1 MQSKLPHIGTTIFT
15 TMSKMAN
22 DYQAINLAQGF
33 PNFPVDERLIQLL
46 QETSTENAHQYSP
59 MTGHPLLLQE
69 IALLTEKSYGRT
81 VNPTTEV
88 LVTAGATQAI
98 FTILQAL
105 VHTNDEVVI
114 LDPAYDCYTPS
125 VLLAGGKPVHV
136 SLEADFTAD
145 WDKIERA
152 CNERTKILF
161 VNNPHN
167 PSGRI
172 FQEADIQAIEGI
184 LAKYPNIILLS
195 DEVYEYITFE
205 QKHISVNTRN
215 PLLDRTVIVSSFGKT
230 FHITGWKMG
239 YLIAPEAIMVEIKKV
254 HQFLVFCVNSVAQIT
269 LAKYLREK
277 DVQTLGAYY
286 QEKRDFFRKLLAKS
300 RFTLL
305 PSEGSYFQTVRYDAI
320 STEGDVAFCERLVKE
335 HGVAAIPL
343 SVFYADQTD
352 THTIRFCF
360 AKDDHTLINAAE
372 KLCKI

>member
-33 PNFPVDERLIQLL
+33 PNFPVDEGLVQLL
-46 QETSTENAHQYSP
+46 QETSTENTHQYAP
-59 MTGHPLLLQE
+59 MAGHPSLLEE

-81 VNPTTEV
+81 VNPATEV

-114 LDPAYDCYTPS
+114 LDPAYDCYAPS

-205 QKHISVNTRN
+205 QKHISANTRN
-215 PLLDRTVIVSSFGKT
+215 SLLDRTVIVSSFGKT

-286 QEKRDFFRKLLAKS
+286 QEKRDFFRKLLEKS

-320 STEGDVAFCERLVKE
+320 SSEGDVAFCERLVKE

-343 SVFYADQTD
+343 SVFYKDQTD
-352 THTIRFCF
+352 TYTIRFCF
-360 AKDDHTLINAAE
+360 AKDDQTLINAAE

>member
-46 QETSTENAHQYSP
+46 QETSSENSHQYAP
-59 MTGHPLLLQE
+59 MAGHPLLLQE
-69 IALLTEKSYGRT
+69 IALLTEKSYGRA
-81 VNPTTEV
+81 VNPNSEV

-114 LDPAYDCYTPS
+114 LDPAYDCYAPS
-125 VLLAGGKPVHV
+125 VLLAGGRPIHV
-136 SLEADFTAD
+136 SLEADFTPD

-172 FQEADIQAIEGI
+172 FQESDIQAIERI
-184 LAKYPNIILLS
+184 LAKYPNIVLLS

-205 QKHISVNTRN
+205 QKHISANTREA
-215 PLLDRTVIVSSFGKT
+215 LLNRSVIVSSFGKT

-239 YLIAPEAIMVEIKKV
+239 YLIAPEAIMIEIKKV

-286 QEKRDFFRKLLAKS
+286 QEKRDFFRKLMEKS

-320 STEGDVAFCERLVKE
+320 STEGDIAFCERLVKE

-360 AKDDHTLINAAE
+360 AKDDQTLINAAE

>member
-15 TMSKMAN
+15 TMSKMAT

-46 QETSTENAHQYSP
+46 QETSSENSHQYAP
-59 MTGHPLLLQE
+59 MAGHPLLLQE

-81 VNPTTEV
+81 VNPNSEI

-114 LDPAYDCYTPS
+114 LDPAYDCYAPS

-136 SLEADFTAD
+136 SLKADFTPD

-172 FQEADIQAIEGI
+172 FQESDIQAIEAI
-184 LAKYPNIILLS
+184 LAKYPNIVLLS

-205 QKHISVNTRN
+205 QKHISANTREA
-215 PLLDRTVIVSSFGKT
+215 LLNRSVIVSSFGKT

-239 YLIAPEAIMVEIKKV
+239 YLIAPEHIMIEIKKV

-286 QEKRDFFRKLLAKS
+286 QEKRDFFRKLMEKS

-320 STEGDVAFCERLVKE
+320 SSEGDIAFCERLVKE

-343 SVFYADQTD
+343 SVFYEDKTD

-360 AKDDHTLINAAE
+360 AKDDQTLINAAE

>member
-33 PNFPVDERLIQLL
+33 PNFPVDERLVQLL
-46 QETSTENAHQYSP
+46 QETSTENAHQYAP
-59 MTGHPLLLQE
+59 MAGHPLLLQE

-81 VNPTTEV
+81 VNSNTEV

-105 VHTNDEVVI
+105 VHANDEVVI
-114 LDPAYDCYTPS
+114 LDPAYDCYAPS
-125 VLLAGGKPVHV
+125 VLLAGGKPIHV
-136 SLEADFTAD
+136 SLKADFMPD
-145 WDKIERA
+145 WDKIEQA

-184 LAKYPNIILLS
+184 LAKYPKIILLS

-205 QKHISVNTRN
+205 QKHISANTRN
-215 PLLDRTVIVSSFGKT
+215 QLLNRTVIVSSFGKT

-239 YLIAPEAIMVEIKKV
+239 YLIAPEAMMVEIKKV

-286 QEKRDFFRKLLAKS
+286 QEKRDFFRKLLEKS

-343 SVFYADQTD
+343 SVFYKDQTD

-360 AKDDHTLINAAE
+360 AKDDQTLINAAE

>member
-33 PNFPVDERLIQLL
+33 PNFPVDEGLIQLL
-46 QETSTENAHQYSP
+46 QETSIENAHQYAP
-59 MTGHPLLLQE
+59 MAGHPLLLQE

-114 LDPAYDCYTPS
+114 LDPAYDCYAPS

-136 SLEADFTAD
+136 SLEADFTTD
-145 WDKIERA
+145 WDKIEHA
-152 CNERTKILF
+152 CNENTKILF

-172 FQEADIQAIEGI
+172 FQESDIQAIEYI

-205 QKHISVNTRN
+205 QKHISANTRN
-215 PLLDRTVIVSSFGKT
+215 SLLDRTVIVSSFGKT

-300 RFTLL
+300 RFSLL

-335 HGVAAIPL
+335 YGVAAIPL

-360 AKDDHTLINAAE
+360 AKDDQTLINAAE